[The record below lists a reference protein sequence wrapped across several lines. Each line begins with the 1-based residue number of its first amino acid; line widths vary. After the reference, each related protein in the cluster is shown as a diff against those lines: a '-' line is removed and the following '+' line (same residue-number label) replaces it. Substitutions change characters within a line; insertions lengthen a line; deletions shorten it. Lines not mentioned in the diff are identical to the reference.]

1 MRGKACSRRGTLA
14 TVTAGWRRAL
24 PLITA
29 TIMLLPGGDAFAAP
43 PVDGPG
49 AASTTYLV
57 DQVTTSGLTQAGTE
71 RRCIVRCNDPD
82 RPPPGSRLREA
93 ATKARTAVQEAR
105 EELQETR
112 QDVREAV
119 QEAREDARETTGRV
133 REAAGEVK
141 EAAGDVKEAGSVRE
155 ALGEVKEG
163 AGEVKEAIAEPEP
176 TEETASAESEQQSPP
191 QAAAQSTQAA
201 AAPPAAP
208 SQPNPAASA
217 VSAPPAPAAISA
229 PSAALDPTP
238 IDQVDPSVQTVVP
251 RPDGAAGGP
260 NTAAQRTESG
270 TLSQG
275 KGPDAA
281 TPPVPAPALAATP
294 PSVEPEAPAAA
305 MAPPAAPAVAV
316 PQVVADTPNLPAA
329 ADKPDDTSADVTPVA
344 DSQDDLAKWS
354 VPLAVAGAAL
364 AGLALVFPMAR
375 RQQPVL
381 GAARGD
387 APDASRRV
395 QGPTWPGHAAGADPT
410 LLTRPMRPAPNA
422 RLNGSPVPYLSAVRT
437 PADDRSSIGHSTNVA
452 GLYWSD
458 QAADERADRA
468 LA

>member
-49 AASTTYLV
+49 AASATYLM

-105 EELQETR
+105 E
-112 QDVREAV
+112 DV
-119 QEAREDARETTGRV
+119 RETTGRV

-141 EAAGDVKEAGSVRE
+141 EAAGEVKEAGSVRE

-176 TEETASAESEQQSPP
+176 TEVAASAESEQQSPP

-201 AAPPAAP
+201 AAPPAAS
-208 SQPNPAASA
+208 SQPNPAPTS
-217 VSAPPAPAAISA
+217 VMSAPHAPATISA

-251 RPDGAAGGP
+251 RPDGVAGGP

-281 TPPVPAPALAATP
+281 TPPVPAPAVAATP
-294 PSVEPEAPAAA
+294 PSVEPEAPLTAQ
-305 MAPPAAPAVAV
+305 APPTAPVLGV
-316 PQVVADTPNLPAA
+316 PPVVADTPNLPAA
-329 ADKPDDTSADVTPVA
+329 ADKPDDTSADATPVA

-395 QGPTWPGHAAGADPT
+395 QAPTWPGHAAGADPT

-458 QAADERADRA
+458 QAADERTDRA

>member
-29 TIMLLPGGDAFAAP
+29 TIMLLPGGDAFASP

-49 AASTTYLV
+49 AASATYLT

-105 EELQETR
+105 E
-112 QDVREAV
+112 DV
-119 QEAREDARETTGRV
+119 RETTGRV

-141 EAAGDVKEAGSVRE
+141 EAAGEVKEAGSVRE

-176 TEETASAESEQQSPP
+176 TEVAASAESEQQSPP

-201 AAPPAAP
+201 AAPPAAS
-208 SQPNPAASA
+208 SQPNPAPTS
-217 VSAPPAPAAISA
+217 VMSAPHAPATISA

-251 RPDGAAGGP
+251 RPDGVAGGP

-281 TPPVPAPALAATP
+281 TPPVPAPAVAATP
-294 PSVEPEAPAAA
+294 PSVEPEAPLTAQ
-305 MAPPAAPAVAV
+305 APPTAPVLGV
-316 PQVVADTPNLPAA
+316 PPVVADTPNLPAA
-329 ADKPDDTSADVTPVA
+329 ADKPDDTSADATPVA

-395 QGPTWPGHAAGADPT
+395 QAPTWPGHAAGADPT

-458 QAADERADRA
+458 QAADERTDRA